1 MIREEFYLILENA
14 MKTKVGTLIDAELLK
29 EVKRAAAEDGK
40 RLCDLFAEAL
50 AGYLADRAPEPR
62 RAMHAYRRF
71 CNNPIGGVGAS
82 MDDLREIVDDD
93 LLAQ

>member
-1 MIREEFYLILENA
+1 
-14 MKTKVGTLIDAELLK
+14 MKTKVGTLIDAELLR

-50 AGYLADRAPEPR
+50 TGYLAERAPEPR
-62 RAMHAYRRF
+62 RAMQAYRRF
-71 CNNPIGGVGAS
+71 CRNPIGGTGAG

-93 LLAQ
+93 LLAR

>member
-1 MIREEFYLILENA
+1 
-14 MKTKVGTLIDAELLK
+14 MKRKVGTIIDTELLR

-50 AGYLADRAPEPR
+50 SGYLAERGPEPR
-62 RAMHAYRRF
+62 RAMRAYRRF
-71 CNNPIGGVGAS
+71 CSTPIGGMGAG

-93 LLAQ
+93 LLAR

>member
-1 MIREEFYLILENA
+1 

-50 AGYLADRAPEPR
+50 AGYLADRPEPR
-62 RAMHAYRRF
+62 RAMQAYRRF
-71 CNNPIGGVGAS
+71 CNNPIGGMGAS
-82 MDDLREIVDDD
+82 MDDLHEIVDDD
-93 LLAQ
+93 LLAR